1 MTAAPPGSFAARH
14 WYRRTALSTL
24 LLPIA
29 WTFSLI
35 AALRRLMY
43 RTGLFPSVRLPVPV
57 VVVGNLTVG
66 GTGKTPLVIWMAK
79 MLRSKGMH
87 PGIVLR
93 GYAGA
98 QRGEREVFAGTG
110 AALVGDEA
118 VLLVERT
125 GCPVWVGANRAA
137 AASALLRS
145 HPLCNVLICDDGL
158 QHYRLARDLEIAV
171 EDERGHGNGR
181 LLPAGPMR
189 EPANRPVELTV
200 ANVPGDR
207 ALPVR
212 NGRVLRMTF
221 VPDQL
226 RWVAGECAGESVGI
240 ERLKGM
246 RLHAVAGIGN
256 PARFFSMLDAMGLN
270 ATAHAFPDHHA
281 FAPAD
286 LELLDCDAIL
296 MTEKDAVKCRTFER
310 HDLIAVSVVADPD
323 PELAEFIL
331 RVATEATWRDRKE
344 SGAPI

>member
-29 WTFSLI
+29 WAFSLI
-35 AALRRLMY
+35 AAMRRLMY
-43 RTGLFPSVRLPVPV
+43 RTGLFPSVRLSVPV

-79 MLRSKGMH
+79 MLSSKGMH

-98 QRGEREVFAGTG
+98 QRGAREVLAGTD

-125 GCPVWVGANRAA
+125 GCPVWVGANRAD
-137 AASALLRS
+137 AASALLHS
-145 HPLCNVLICDDGL
+145 HPRCNVLICDDGL
-158 QHYRLARDLEIAV
+158 QHYRLARDLEVAV

-189 EPANRPVELTV
+189 EPADRPVEVTV

-207 ALPVR
+207 PLPVR

-221 VPDQL
+221 SPGQL
-226 RWVAGECAGESVGI
+226 RWVVGERAGESIGI
-240 ERLKGM
+240 EQLKGM

-256 PARFFSMLDAMGLN
+256 PVRFFSMLDSLGLN
-270 ATAHAFPDHHA
+270 AIPHAFADHHA
-281 FAPAD
+281 FTPAD
-286 LELLDCDAIL
+286 LEFPDCDAIL
-296 MTEKDAVKCRTFER
+296 MTEKDAVKCRSFAR
-310 HDLIAVSVVADPD
+310 SDLIAVSVVADPD
-323 PELAEFIL
+323 PELAELIF
-331 RVATEATWRDRKE
+331 RAAAEAASSDRE
-344 SGAPI
+344 EPGAPL